1 MKALVV
7 GVLWVVKNLVRM
19 DGSLKALTLTGN
31 CEMAEDLERVACS
44 TCSRLFAP
52 SVLSR
57 HAPICAAPPPPSSAA
72 PPTPAISNSSE
83 IAAPS
88 RPQLTPTAGRVLL
101 QQLRPSVS
109 AAIDLARAR
118 GRIPSGTDEPSRM
131 PGEPTVFVG
140 SGAHAANLG
149 MFDRL
154 GVRAVLNLA
163 PSVCRD
169 PVDDYKA
176 RGIAYLQ
183 LSAHDDRDFPL
194 LDNFLKPASEFIAS
208 AHADGGAV
216 LVHCMAGVNRSATIV
231 VAYLM
236 MRDRRN
242 LLELFAECSAARP
255 SILQNPSFQLQL
267 CALAQRNGLLWD
279 PRNLA
284 SGLSCSDGG
293 NFRR

>member
-1 MKALVV
+1 MSAVMAPSAMV
-7 GVLWVVKNLVRM
+7 GSVT

-31 CEMAEDLERVACS
+31 REMAEDLERVACS

-57 HAPICAAPPPPSSAA
+57 HAPICAARAAKNAPPPPPSAA
-72 PPTPAISNSSE
+72 PPTPAWSNSSE

-88 RPQLTPTAGRVLL
+88 CLQLTPTAGRVLL
-101 QQLRPSVS
+101 QGLRPSVS

-118 GRIPSGTDEPSRM
+118 GRVPSGTDEPSRM
-131 PGEPTVFVG
+131 PGEPPIFVG

-183 LSAHDDRDFPL
+183 LSAHDDQHFPL
-194 LDNFLKPASEFIAS
+194 LDTFLKPASEFISS
-208 AHADGGAV
+208 AHAVGGAV

-279 PRNLA
+279 PRT
-284 SGLSCSDGG
+284 
-293 NFRR
+293 